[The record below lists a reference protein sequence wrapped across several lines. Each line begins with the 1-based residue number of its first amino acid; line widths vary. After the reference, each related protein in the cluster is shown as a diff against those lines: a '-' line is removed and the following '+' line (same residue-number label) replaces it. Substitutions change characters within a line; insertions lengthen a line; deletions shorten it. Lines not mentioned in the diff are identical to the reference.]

1 MEIKTWL
8 TLAEV
13 AYLANLNIATARDFL
28 NRFGDLITSCEFDDV
43 IKFPPETTGIM
54 ISIAALCREGLGTEE
69 ILEVVRE
76 IKGEPEDGSQPA
88 RSPYIKLVRAILLV
102 VDAQNLALRQM
113 IQVMERIALMLPEV
127 AIFIEGLAKS
137 GQEKP
142 DPWPTLPPWQGS

>member
-13 AYLANLNIATARDFL
+13 AYLANLNIAAARDFL

-43 IKFPPETTGIM
+43 VKFHPETTGIM
-54 ISIAALCREGLGTEE
+54 IAIAALCREGLDTEE

-76 IKGEPEDGSQPA
+76 IKGEPEDASEPSH
-88 RSPYIKLVRAILLV
+88 SPYIKLVRAILFM

-113 IQVMERIALMLPEV
+113 INVMERIALMLPEV
-127 AIFIEGLAKS
+127 AVFIEGLAKS
-137 GQEKP
+137 GKEKP
-142 DPWPTLPPWQGS
+142 APWPTASPWQGG